1 MNRSNVRIREATAAD
16 LAAVV
21 DLYNALIPTHT
32 YTYREEPADVA
43 ELGAWFDAQRDN
55 DFPVL
60 VAELDGIVK
69 ADADADAAP
78 DAEAIRA
85 AAQAGRL
92 DGTLESI
99 SLIVTDAALADCIEQ
114 LGDNAELPTSDQL
127 RDVLPGVIERHGKE
141 VAQLM
146 LAATVAGDAPAAP
159 IIRDLLKHDDLVK
172 LPAAE
177 PKPLSPV
184 LDASK
189 HAPDER
195 AALKAKRAEAKKA
208 KQEAARVAREQ
219 SARDRGR
226 ADRRSAAPPA
236 LPHPPQV
243 VLARSNWRL
252 SANSLRRV
260 LAQVLP
266 HQLRCCSD
274 SSPTGAESPSGGW
287 RCDTCRSAVNSR
299 QFCR

>member
-1 MNRSNVRIREATAAD
+1 MKRSTSNPNQAKNRIQSIGLLDRTFGLVPDDALVAAVEALSEDHREA
-16 LAAVV
+16 
-21 DLYNALIPTHT
+21 
-32 YTYREEPADVA
+32 
-43 ELGAWFDAQRDN
+43 FDDIVRAQPDT
-55 DFPVL
+55 
-60 VAELDGIVK
+60 
-69 ADADADAAP
+69 AP
-78 DAEAIRA
+78 DAAQIRA

-226 ADRRSAAPPA
+226 
-236 LPHPPQV
+236 V
-243 VLARSNWRL
+243 
-252 SANSLRRV
+252 
-260 LAQVLP
+260 
-266 HQLRCCSD
+266 
-274 SSPTGAESPSGGW
+274 
-287 RCDTCRSAVNSR
+287 
-299 QFCR
+299 